1 MDGLGAVAA
10 AGASAGVRWTRF
22 PLSPWPDDT
31 WSPAAV
37 NVALNVRL
45 DGRLV
50 PGAPPRVDRTH
61 VVALDGVVDDS
72 LRASLLAS
80 LLGPDAH
87 ETDPTPP
94 DTLWER
100 ATADAVGAAASWG
113 LRDGPL
119 AALMHAPHASP
130 AGVLGGRLAS
140 LFPSCDVLLLPSRDM
155 GGESDGSVFS
165 PLLANAPVHGD
176 TFSWHTDADPSST
189 PASTPW
195 AAAYGRY
202 VNGDA
207 GRPRLVTL
215 VVHLC
220 SEWSADWQ
228 GETLF
233 RDATAGVGAI
243 VAPAPGRI
251 VLFDGDVM
259 HRLVSPCPTAGR
271 PRYSLA
277 WRLALA
283 PRSPGAAPP
292 SPAALATALG
302 AGPPGDLGSAA
313 ALGALVRRVAAE
325 RKAAAG

>member
-10 AGASAGVRWTRF
+10 AGAAAGIHWTRF
-22 PLSPWPDDT
+22 PLSPSPDD
-31 WSPAAV
+31 WNPAAV
-37 NVALNVRL
+37 SVALNIRL

-50 PGAPPRVDRTH
+50 PGSPPRVDRTH
-61 VVALDGVVDDS
+61 VIALDGVVDAP
-72 LRASLLAS
+72 LRASLLAT
-80 LLGPDAH
+80 LIGPDAA

-94 DTLWER
+94 GTLWER

-119 AALMHAPHASP
+119 AALTHSPPASP
-130 AGVLGGRLAS
+130 AGVLGGRLAT

-155 GGESDGSVFS
+155 GGESDGSVFA

-176 TFSWHTDADPSST
+176 AFSWHTDADPSST

-202 VNGDA
+202 VNGDV

-220 SEWSADWQ
+220 SVWGADWQ

-233 RDATAGVGAI
+233 RDAAVGVGAI
-243 VAPAPGRI
+243 VAPAPGRV

-259 HRLVSPCPTAGR
+259 HRLVPVSPAAGR

-283 PRSPGAAPP
+283 PRAPCAAPP

-302 AGPPGDLGSAA
+302 AGPPSDLGSAA